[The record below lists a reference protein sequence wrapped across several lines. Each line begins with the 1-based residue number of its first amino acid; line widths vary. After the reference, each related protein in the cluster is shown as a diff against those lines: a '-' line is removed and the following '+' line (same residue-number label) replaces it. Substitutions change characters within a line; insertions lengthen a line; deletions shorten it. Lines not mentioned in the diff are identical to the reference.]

1 MGKPKGKQQKDRIN
15 KAGHSMNPDRPKTSA
30 GMRDRTTIRR
40 LQMYR
45 NFKAKRDASGKIIKP
60 APFQSTLKS
69 GTMAR
74 VEPNRKWFGNT
85 RVVTQNALQAFNEA
99 MGKVKADP
107 YKVVMNPTKN
117 PVTLL
122 SYTPKAASAP
132 RLLDTEPFE
141 KVFGKKATRK
151 KPTLDT
157 YDLTEMVQKANDD
170 LAKWEESQ
178 GLLVPSDD
186 WVKDEQLEI
195 VFKAGTSK
203 RIWNELYKVIDSSD
217 VLLQVLDARDPNG
230 TRCMQVE
237 NYLQKEKPHKHLIF
251 VLNKA
256 DLVPNWA
263 VKKWVAVLS
272 AIRPTLAFRA
282 SITNCFGKGDLISL
296 LRQLGKLH
304 QDKKQISV
312 GLIGY
317 PNVGKSSIINALKS
331 KKVCNVAP
339 IPGETKV
346 WQYVTLMNNLFLI
359 DCPGVVYPYGA
370 TPTDMV
376 LKGVVRVEKVKQPED
391 YVHAVL
397 ERVKEEYL
405 QKTYGVTKWESP
417 EDFLEQVAR
426 KCGRLLKG
434 GEADIST
441 VAKNVLND
449 YQRGK
454 IPYFVRPPESEL
466 EEENEE
472 NNTFSSELPAESAEG
487 VGNEEEAN
495 LEEQAECTPDLAT
508 ERLNE
513 NGRGSSEVESAS
525 NNDPDEED
533 TDSENSTLSADIDS
547 KKIKSAHDK
556 EPLKKKNKKPKKAMK
571 KKGAVVHPFLERAGR
586 KLGDLK
592 KKMAML
598 KQNLKDIQAK
608 KAIRQAQK
616 DGLQVDS
623 IDPSLGKDESVKPN
637 SKAKAAKSGKLPNFI
652 KVNMGNSD
660 SAPGVLKRGKR
671 YTDLSEQAS
680 NESAQNSQSTP
691 SKRKRK
697 VTDETAE
704 PESSSSQLSEPKRSR
719 RSAESKVS
727 TASGSMIV
735 SEMDDSKLSKT
746 PKNALSQKETPKS
759 STRQNT
765 PRSSSA
771 QRKKRHRG
779 NEESAEST
787 PKLKGLEKRRM
798 HRQEIQAMNKKN
810 EFYKDKDIK
819 NRRQRR

>member
-1 MGKPKGKQQKDRIN
+1 MGKPKAKQQRDRVN

-45 NFKAKRDASGKIIKP
+45 NFKAKRDASGKIVKA

-99 MGKVKADP
+99 MGKVKSDP

-157 YDLTEMVQKANDD
+157 YDLNEMVKKANED
-170 LAKWEESQ
+170 LAKWEETQ
-178 GLLVPSDD
+178 GLPVPGED

-237 NYLQKEKPHKHLIF
+237 NYLKKEKPHKHLIF

-272 AIRPTLAFRA
+272 AIRPTMAFRA

-296 LRQLGKLH
+296 LRQFGKLH

-397 ERVKEEYL
+397 DRVKEEYL
-405 QKTYGVTKWESP
+405 QKTYGVTKWETP

-454 IPYFVRPPESEL
+454 IPYFVRPPESEVCQDK
-466 EEENEE
+466 
-472 NNTFSSELPAESAEG
+472 G
-487 VGNEEEAN
+487 VIFI
-495 LEEQAECTPDLAT
+495 LY
-508 ERLNE
+508 
-513 NGRGSSEVESAS
+513 
-525 NNDPDEED
+525 
-533 TDSENSTLSADIDS
+533 
-547 KKIKSAHDK
+547 
-556 EPLKKKNKKPKKAMK
+556 
-571 KKGAVVHPFLERAGR
+571 
-586 KLGDLK
+586 KLG
-592 KKMAML
+592 
-598 KQNLKDIQAK
+598 
-608 KAIRQAQK
+608 
-616 DGLQVDS
+616 S
-623 IDPSLGKDESVKPN
+623 
-637 SKAKAAKSGKLPNFI
+637 
-652 KVNMGNSD
+652 
-660 SAPGVLKRGKR
+660 
-671 YTDLSEQAS
+671 
-680 NESAQNSQSTP
+680 
-691 SKRKRK
+691 
-697 VTDETAE
+697 
-704 PESSSSQLSEPKRSR
+704 RSY
-719 RSAESKVS
+719 
-727 TASGSMIV
+727 G
-735 SEMDDSKLSKT
+735 
-746 PKNALSQKETPKS
+746 
-759 STRQNT
+759 
-765 PRSSSA
+765 
-771 QRKKRHRG
+771 
-779 NEESAEST
+779 
-787 PKLKGLEKRRM
+787 
-798 HRQEIQAMNKKN
+798 
-810 EFYKDKDIK
+810 
-819 NRRQRR
+819 